1 MEPTNKIEDTVVT
14 VLQSHDQ
21 KVRKLQECIKKA
33 SIRLET
39 LETIAMELKEE
50 CGSLAR
56 LIAELVPDKALRSAI
71 NLKLGAARAGIE
83 WTRVARHFSAVE
95 RADGGFNV
103 RIDFSAEPVRMPRL
117 EGHLLKFLASG
128 EPQNGVAGWR
138 SRREILEYLGSI
150 TKKTYVPRF
159 ASQLVHRVKKRLG
172 DEASLVQ
179 NNRQLGWRLAVK
191 AGESGHLVRTRLPNG
206 PGRRVP
212 RPVLRR
218 PGEPAVGK
226 EVRSR

>member
-71 NLKLGAARAGIE
+71 NLKLGAARGGIE

-103 RIDFSAEPVRMPRL
+103 RIDFSAEP
-117 EGHLLKFLASG
+117 
-128 EPQNGVAGWR
+128 
-138 SRREILEYLGSI
+138 I
-150 TKKTYVPRF
+150 
-159 ASQLVHRVKKRLG
+159 RV
-172 DEASLVQ
+172 
-179 NNRQLGWRLAVK
+179 
-191 AGESGHLVRTRLPNG
+191 
-206 PGRRVP
+206 
-212 RPVLRR
+212 
-218 PGEPAVGK
+218 
-226 EVRSR
+226 